1 MAIRPAHP
9 QQRPLS
15 ALSTLLGV
23 RLDPSTAVG
32 HSHSPNDL
40 GFLSGITLDSRS
52 VKPGDLYVALA
63 GARVHGAA
71 FCADAVAAGAVAVLT
86 DPDGRARAAA
96 SGVPVFVLADPRA
109 RLGEIACWVYGD
121 PSSRLR
127 LIGVTGTSGKTTS
140 TYLLESGLRMAGHLT
155 GLIGG
160 VELRIGPERLASSL
174 TTPEAPDLQALF
186 AVMVERG
193 VTAAAMEVSSH
204 SLSLGRVAGTSFDVA
219 VFTNLSQ
226 DHLDFHAD
234 LEDYFRAKA
243 SLFMPPVP
251 LRGGLGGS
259 SPRVST
265 GIGVVNI
272 DDKYGRKLA
281 SSALVPVTTFSA
293 SGADEADWRAA
304 DVRSGADGST
314 FRLIGPGGVEADV
327 SLGLA
332 GVFNVANAV
341 GALVALVEAGVRL
354 EDAVAGVAACPGV
367 PGRLERVPA
376 PGLGVTAFVDYSHK
390 PGAVEAVLRSLRPV
404 TQGNLI
410 IVLGCGGDRDRAKRP
425 MMGAAAASL
434 ADVAILTSDNPR
446 SEDPLAILAAMLD
459 GVLSVPQEE
468 RARVI
473 IEPDR
478 AAAIA
483 QAVALA
489 SPGDVVVVAGKGHET
504 GQYVAGS
511 VLPFDDR
518 EVTADRPRPAR
529 QGAPVIPLSLAR
541 IAQVTGGQLRG
552 DPDAVVS
559 GEVVIDSRR
568 AGPGGL
574 FAAVAGERSDGH
586 DFAAAAVAAGA
597 TAVLATRPVP
607 VPSVLVADVPAAL
620 AALARFVV
628 DALPAVRIAGITGS
642 SGKTSTKDLAAQLV
656 ERLGPTIAPAG
667 SYNNEF
673 GHPLT
678 VLRADASTRYL
689 VLELSARGIGHIAHL
704 CRIAPPRYGVVLNVG
719 HAHAGEF
726 GGLDQ
731 VARAKGELA
740 EALPADGTAILNA
753 GDPRVLA
760 MAARTQARV
769 VTFGDAGSRR
779 LGPGGGRAARRPRAA
794 QLHAADTRR
803 FRAGNPTVAW
813 RA

>member
-1 MAIRPAHP
+1 M
-9 QQRPLS
+9 
-15 ALSTLLGV
+15 
-23 RLDPSTAVG
+23 
-32 HSHSPNDL
+32 
-40 GFLSGITLDSRS
+40 
-52 VKPGDLYVALA
+52 KPGDLYVALP
-63 GARVHGAA
+63 GARVHGAE

-86 DPDGRARAAA
+86 DPEGRARATA

-109 RLGEIACWVYGD
+109 RLGEIACWVYGN

-140 TYLLESGLRMAGHLT
+140 TYLIESGLSAAGHLT
-155 GLIGG
+155 GLVGG
-160 VELRIGPERLASSL
+160 VELRVGKERLASSL

-219 VFTNLSQ
+219 IFTNLSP

-243 SLFMPPVP
+243 SLFMPPEP
-251 LRGGLGGS
+251 ARGGLGGA

-265 GIGVVNI
+265 VIAVVNI

-281 SSALVPVTTFSA
+281 ASALVPVTTFSA

-341 GALVALVEAGVRL
+341 GALAALVEAGIRL

-376 PGLGVTAFVDYSHK
+376 PGLDLTAFVDYSHK

-410 IVLGCGGDRDRAKRP
+410 IVLGCGGDRDRGKRP
-425 MMGAAAASL
+425 LMGAAAASL

-459 GVLSVPQEE
+459 GVLSVPQTE

-473 IEPDR
+473 LEPDR
-478 AAAIA
+478 AAAIG

-518 EVTADRPRPAR
+518 QVTADALERLAKD
-529 QGAPVIPLSLAR
+529 QLAPV
-541 IAQVTGGQLRG
+541 
-552 DPDAVVS
+552 
-559 GEVVIDSRR
+559 
-568 AGPGGL
+568 
-574 FAAVAGERSDGH
+574 
-586 DFAAAAVAAGA
+586 
-597 TAVLATRPVP
+597 RP
-607 VPSVLVADVPAAL
+607 SW
-620 AALARFVV
+620 
-628 DALPAVRIAGITGS
+628 
-642 SGKTSTKDLAAQLV
+642 
-656 ERLGPTIAPAG
+656 
-667 SYNNEF
+667 
-673 GHPLT
+673 T
-678 VLRADASTRYL
+678 VNR
-689 VLELSARGIGHIAHL
+689 
-704 CRIAPPRYGVVLNVG
+704 
-719 HAHAGEF
+719 
-726 GGLDQ
+726 
-731 VARAKGELA
+731 
-740 EALPADGTAILNA
+740 
-753 GDPRVLA
+753 
-760 MAARTQARV
+760 
-769 VTFGDAGSRR
+769 
-779 LGPGGGRAARRPRAA
+779 
-794 QLHAADTRR
+794 
-803 FRAGNPTVAW
+803 
-813 RA
+813 

>member
-1 MAIRPAHP
+1 MAIRPASR

-23 RLDPSTAVG
+23 RLVAER
-32 HSHSPNDL
+32 HSLSPNDL
-40 GFLSGITLDSRS
+40 GFLSGLTLDSRS
-52 VKPGDLYVALA
+52 VEPGDLYVALP

-86 DPDGRARAAA
+86 DPDGRARALA

-109 RLGEIACWVYGD
+109 RLGEIACWAYGD

-140 TYLLESGLRMAGHLT
+140 TYLIESGLRAAGHRT
-155 GLIGG
+155 GLVGG
-160 VELRIGPERLASSL
+160 VELRIGQERLASSL

-186 AVMVERG
+186 AVMEERG

-204 SLSLGRVAGTSFDVA
+204 SLALGRVGGTSFDVA

-226 DHLDFHAD
+226 DHLDFHEN

-243 SLFMPPVP
+243 SLFMPPE
-251 LRGGLGGS
+251 RS
-259 SPRVST
+259 SPRAST
-265 GIGVVNI
+265 VIGVVNI
-272 DDKYGRKLA
+272 DDKYGRRLA
-281 SSALVPVTTFSA
+281 SSAPVPVTTFSA
-293 SGADEADWRAA
+293 AGNDDADWRAA
-304 DVRSGADGST
+304 DVRPGADGST

-327 SLGLA
+327 SVGLA

-341 GALVALVEAGVRL
+341 GALVALVEAGISL

-459 GVLSVPQEE
+459 GVLGVPQEE
-468 RARVI
+468 RGRVI
-473 IEPDR
+473 LEPDR
-478 AAAIA
+478 AAAIG

-518 EVTADRPRPAR
+518 QVTA
-529 QGAPVIPLSLAR
+529 
-541 IAQVTGGQLRG
+541 
-552 DPDAVVS
+552 
-559 GEVVIDSRR
+559 
-568 AGPGGL
+568 
-574 FAAVAGERSDGH
+574 
-586 DFAAAAVAAGA
+586 
-597 TAVLATRPVP
+597 
-607 VPSVLVADVPAAL
+607 AAL
-620 AALARFVV
+620 AART
-628 DALPAVRIAGITGS
+628 PAIEPWAVHR
-642 SGKTSTKDLAAQLV
+642 
-656 ERLGPTIAPAG
+656 
-667 SYNNEF
+667 
-673 GHPLT
+673 
-678 VLRADASTRYL
+678 
-689 VLELSARGIGHIAHL
+689 
-704 CRIAPPRYGVVLNVG
+704 
-719 HAHAGEF
+719 
-726 GGLDQ
+726 
-731 VARAKGELA
+731 
-740 EALPADGTAILNA
+740 
-753 GDPRVLA
+753 
-760 MAARTQARV
+760 
-769 VTFGDAGSRR
+769 
-779 LGPGGGRAARRPRAA
+779 
-794 QLHAADTRR
+794 
-803 FRAGNPTVAW
+803 
-813 RA
+813 

>member
-1 MAIRPAHP
+1 VAIRPAHQ

-15 ALSTLLGV
+15 ALSTLLGI
-23 RLDPSTAVG
+23 RLTAVG
-32 HSHSPNDL
+32 SSRSPNEE
-40 GFLSGITLDSRS
+40 GFLSGLTLDSRS
-52 VKPGDLYVALA
+52 VKPGDLYVALP

-86 DPDGRARAAA
+86 DPEGRARAEA

-109 RLGEIACWVYGD
+109 RLGEIACWMYGN

-155 GLIGG
+155 GLVGG

-219 VFTNLSQ
+219 VFTNLSP

-243 SLFMPPVP
+243 SLFMPPEP
-251 LRGGLGGS
+251 SGGGLEGA

-281 SSALVPVTTFSA
+281 ASALIPVTTFSA

-341 GALVALVEAGVRL
+341 GALAALVEAGIRL

-376 PGLGVTAFVDYSHK
+376 PGLDLTAFVDYSHK

-410 IVLGCGGDRDRAKRP
+410 IVLGCGGDRDRGKRP

-459 GVLSVPQEE
+459 GVLSVPQTE

-489 SPGDVVVVAGKGHET
+489 SPGDVVLVAGKGHET

-518 EVTADRPRPAR
+518 
-529 QGAPVIPLSLAR
+529 
-541 IAQVTGGQLRG
+541 QVTG
-552 DPDAVVS
+552 
-559 GEVVIDSRR
+559 
-568 AGPGGL
+568 
-574 FAAVAGERSDGH
+574 
-586 DFAAAAVAAGA
+586 
-597 TAVLATRPVP
+597 
-607 VPSVLVADVPAAL
+607 
-620 AALARFVV
+620 
-628 DALPAVRIAGITGS
+628 DAL
-642 SGKTSTKDLAAQLV
+642 
-656 ERLGPTIAPAG
+656 ERL
-667 SYNNEF
+667 
-673 GHPLT
+673 
-678 VLRADASTRYL
+678 
-689 VLELSARGIGHIAHL
+689 
-704 CRIAPPRYGVVLNVG
+704 
-719 HAHAGEF
+719 
-726 GGLDQ
+726 
-731 VARAKGELA
+731 AKGQ
-740 EALPADGTAILNA
+740 PAPSPQSWAVN
-753 GDPRVLA
+753 R
-760 MAARTQARV
+760 
-769 VTFGDAGSRR
+769 
-779 LGPGGGRAARRPRAA
+779 
-794 QLHAADTRR
+794 
-803 FRAGNPTVAW
+803 
-813 RA
+813 